1 VAFYILLGR
10 RSLGSEPF
18 GLNAVDKLDR
28 TVFVALL
35 PDICD
40 HFGRIEEVVGS
51 NPITSTRG
59 NPQRCRSTAM
69 RPVPG
74 VVHNN
79 LPEPVVVQC

>member
-1 VAFYILLGR
+1 VRDRARHLLPTKQPTARVAFYILVGR

-28 TVFVALL
+28 TVFVVLL

-51 NPITSTRG
+51 SPITSTRG
-59 NPQRCRSTAM
+59 NPQRCR
-69 RPVPG
+69 
-74 VVHNN
+74 
-79 LPEPVVVQC
+79 